1 MLSLFFHHATRASN
15 FFIVSIVILWLDPI
29 VTANAAPI
37 VSVPNPPIPRRILI
51 NPSFEN
57 PPAPAK
63 ASTNY
68 EAYIPGAGLQTAGR
82 MPIMQGWYST
92 HPAKNG
98 AVHLMEVWT
107 PPFGGMNQ
115 SAAGRQHIELNAGA
129 PSAVYQD
136 FCLLPGERP
145 RWSVAHR
152 GRANN
157 NITDIA
163 EILLSNPADWS
174 TPIFTGNKLY
184 AVKVATASDGSPAGF
199 VPNSIVNPT
208 QTETVSAPFNGGWVK
223 YSGQMPPIPTMTW
236 YRFALQSVSTATG
249 NLSVGNFIDDL
260 RFELAPTIEF
270 VETNDVNLINRSNY
284 REDKAD
290 FYYLT
295 LRLNGEM
302 WSAGSIDLTLDA
314 SSTASP
320 EDYYIV
326 ALNNGLNTTTR
337 SGITATKLPNG
348 TIRLTIPPGVYD
360 VNNPADYITV
370 GLNFFDQTPEPTE
383 TIGFTLSNPQG
394 GGTDGLE
401 LRLGNGS
408 CAAAKANQTTSIV
421 DADLGK
427 RANLLLVKRITR
439 INHQTQTNSGD
450 NLAIYHDLANDP
462 YDDNVIT
469 IPHDSTQPGSP
480 RKDTNQWPDPNHF
493 LVGGINGGKVQT
505 HDQIEYTIYFLSAGD
520 YPAEDIYVCDRIPE
534 STTFV
539 PTTFNPLFNSS
550 PQRGILVTVGNTS
563 QAMTNLIDSD
573 IAQYIPV
580 GVDPHTISPKVNCG
594 GANTNGAIVVHLP
607 RLPQASTAL
616 PSNAAYG
623 FIRFIGLVK

>member
-1 MLSLFFHHATRASN
+1 MLFLQFASRTGK
-15 FFIVSIVILWLDPI
+15 FCIVSIAILLLDPI
-29 VTANAAPI
+29 IKANAAPI
-37 VSVPNPPIPRRILI
+37 VPAPAPPLPSRILI

-57 PPAPAK
+57 PPAPPK

-98 AVHLMEVWT
+98 AAHLMEVWT

-152 GRANN
+152 GRASNSVA
-157 NITDIA
+157 DVA
-163 EILLSNPADWS
+163 EILLSHPTDWR

-184 AVKVATASDGSPAGF
+184 AVKIATASDGSPAGF
-199 VPNSIVNPT
+199 IPNSIVNPT

-223 YSGQMPPIPTMTW
+223 YSGQMPNIPSMTW
-236 YRFALQSVSTATG
+236 YRFALQSISTATG
-249 NLSVGNFIDDL
+249 NVSVGNFIDDL
-260 RFELAPTIEF
+260 QFELAPTIEF
-270 VETNDVNLINRSNY
+270 IETNDANLINRSTY
-284 REDKAD
+284 REDKTD
-290 FYYLT
+290 LYYLT

-302 WSAGSIDLTLDA
+302 RASGSIDLALDPT
-314 SSTASP
+314 STATTA
-320 EDYYIV
+320 DYDI
-326 ALNNGLNTTTR
+326 ADLNNGLNTTLR
-337 SGITATKLPNG
+337 SGIAATKLPNG

-360 VNNPADYITV
+360 VNNPVDYISV
-370 GLNFFDQTPEPTE
+370 GLSFFDQTPEPTE

-394 GGTDGLE
+394 GGVEGLE

-408 CAAAKANQTTSIV
+408 CTIAKTNQTTSIM
-421 DADLGK
+421 DTDLEK

-439 INHQTQTNSGD
+439 INHQTQTNTGD
-450 NLAIYHDLANDP
+450 DLAIYHDLADDP
-462 YDDNVIT
+462 YDDNHIT
-469 IPHDSTQPGSP
+469 IPNDSPQPGNP
-480 RKDTNQWPDPNHF
+480 RKDTDQWPDPSQF

-520 YPAEDIYVCDRIPE
+520 YPAEDVYVCDRIPE
-534 STTFV
+534 STTV
-539 PTTFNPLFNSS
+539 LPTTFNPTFNSA
-550 PQRGILVTVGNTS
+550 PQRGILVTRGNNS
-563 QAMTNLIDSD
+563 QPMTNLIDSD
-573 IAQYIPV
+573 IAQYIPG

-594 GANTNGAIVVHLP
+594 GANTNGAIVVHFA
-607 RLPQASTAL
+607 RLPNASAAL